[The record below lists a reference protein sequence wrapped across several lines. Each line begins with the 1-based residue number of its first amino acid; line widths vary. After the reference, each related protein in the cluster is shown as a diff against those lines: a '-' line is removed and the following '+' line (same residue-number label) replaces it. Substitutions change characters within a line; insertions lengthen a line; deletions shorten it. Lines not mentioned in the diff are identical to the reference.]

1 VNSGVEALTVNCPK
15 LNTLNAYVIK
25 DLRVNG
31 ILFHEISCSISELN
45 MQGESNLIGLKM
57 ESNYPE
63 AYNFSAERFVEI
75 MESFKSLR
83 VLVSCLGPLLKSEK
97 DMDIPLLNLFE
108 RLPKLER
115 LHMGENF
122 LLELSNCP
130 IPLSLSSPLSNLRK
144 IEVYTDIN
152 EISNREICVLGCFLQ
167 STPALEM
174 MEFLLTDDADS
185 ENPLYTRFLQNVI
198 YLNRVSKQARILI

>member
-1 VNSGVEALTVNCPK
+1 MPF
-15 LNTLNAYVIK
+15 TLQLRAEMADWFWNA
-25 DLRVNG
+25 
-31 ILFHEISCSISELN
+31 
-45 MQGESNLIGLKM
+45 MQ
-57 ESNYPE
+57 
-63 AYNFSAERFVEI
+63 
-75 MESFKSLR
+75 
-83 VLVSCLGPLLKSEK
+83 
-97 DMDIPLLNLFE
+97 
-108 RLPKLER
+108 
-115 LHMGENF
+115 
-122 LLELSNCP
+122 ELSNCP

-198 YLNRVSKQARILI
+198 YLNRVSKQARILIWESHWTSVMKGLSLSFLLNGRVWPWDFGEYWKYTIQYPILNSILSI

>member
-1 VNSGVEALTVNCPK
+1 
-15 LNTLNAYVIK
+15 
-25 DLRVNG
+25 
-31 ILFHEISCSISELN
+31 
-45 MQGESNLIGLKM
+45 MQ
-57 ESNYPE
+57 
-63 AYNFSAERFVEI
+63 
-75 MESFKSLR
+75 
-83 VLVSCLGPLLKSEK
+83 
-97 DMDIPLLNLFE
+97 
-108 RLPKLER
+108 
-115 LHMGENF
+115 
-122 LLELSNCP
+122 ELSNCP